1 MLAHSL
7 LLHLRQFL
15 PLFRSE
21 NGLDFWKAGLT
32 NLIDLRLLLLHGE
45 GLVVP
50 HRVDLLH
57 FIVDD
62 GTQFCFLIVGE
73 SERIFDSSLSGRRAL
88 LGGSARSRALRC
100 TR

>member
-73 SERIFDSSLSGRRAL
+73 SEGIFDRGLSGGGSL
-88 LGGSARSRALRC
+88 LGCSAGSWVLRC